1 MLRMGEA
8 ICPRRKNRGRHLVE
22 ERLKQVVI
30 RAVNQNNARRGAL
43 ERFGGCQATK
53 GRSACVG
60 RANSCTLTIMDGA
73 LSDLV
78 KNTLLVVGALFPIVN
93 PVGNTPIFLSLTRG
107 LSGRGRTALAR
118 TIALNG
124 LALILTSIFIGTHIL
139 AFFGISLPVVQVGG
153 GLIVISTGWALLRQS
168 NDAGDEKGQREC
180 NESDYTR
187 QAFYP
192 LTMPLTV
199 GPGSISVAIA
209 VGANR
214 AEGSQWRWPLI
225 AGMLI
230 GSALISAS
238 IYLSYRFAER
248 IGRTLGD
255 SAMNVIIRL
264 SSFILVCIGVQILW
278 NGLSALLRTVIH

>member
-1 MLRMGEA
+1 
-8 ICPRRKNRGRHLVE
+8 
-22 ERLKQVVI
+22 
-30 RAVNQNNARRGAL
+30 VNGAL
-43 ERFGGCQATK
+43 NEF
-53 GRSACVG
+53 
-60 RANSCTLTIMDGA
+60 
-73 LSDLV
+73 V
-78 KNTLLVVGALFPIVN
+78 KNTFLVVGALFPIVN
-93 PVGNTPIFLSLTRG
+93 PIGNTPIFLSLTRG
-107 LSGRGRTALAR
+107 LSERGRAALAR
-118 TIALNG
+118 MVAVNG
-124 LALILTSIFIGTHIL
+124 LILILASIFVGTHIL

-153 GLIVISTGWALLRQS
+153 GLIVISTGWSLLRQA
-168 NDAGDEKGQREC
+168 NDDGDEKDGQRQC

-192 LTMPLTV
+192 LTLPLTV

-214 AEGSQWRWPLI
+214 AEGAQWRWPLI
-225 AGMLI
+225 AGMLV

-248 IGRTLGD
+248 LGRALGE

-278 NGLSALLRTVIH
+278 NGLSALLRTVIRQ